1 MTQTIAIVG
10 ATGLQDGSVLKTLY
24 ATGKYKIRALTRD
37 TSSNAAKSLVEKYP
51 GIELA
56 SAGLGNIAS
65 LRQASKGA
73 HIVFSVT
80 STWWPMTGTLIMTKS
95 TSMGVESLVFS
106 SLGSLKANSN
116 GKYPGVMHFES
127 KHRVEEYIL
136 SKENQIRGYF
146 VYVGFYFENLIN
158 SSRLSL
164 EDSKTIEF
172 VFPLNPT
179 TEVPIVDTANDVGA
193 VVSYILDHPEES
205 LGKARELVE
214 AFTEA
219 TGIPA
224 RYVQIPVEQIGNDS
238 LIQGLKGIEEFGGF
252 DGGAEFIDRNK
263 LLIDHKFATPVEF
276 WKNRRWTGPAQFSNF
291 NKLLEESLELTDDSP
306 TFEQLKQQLAK
317 LKPDLAGLF
326 EYPGK
331 NLQHRAELEKGTPSI
346 NGEKFKV
353 SDDFISEAKKLSDFL
368 DIDEDIAAALV
379 HKAGPFEK
387 RFELPAAESAVLLFF
402 SEREAKLA
410 SLTTIFVAG
419 GSQAVDESHIK
430 DLKTKQG
437 KRDVVEFALT
447 KLGEE
452 RKQLA
457 MLMFAIIR
465 NYQLNSGE
473 LIAVVEW
480 LRSSSVDDP
489 VTLRMSL
496 ALLTALSTS
505 AEGAN
510 QELAEATALDK
521 INHLVRDSQFLVKLN
536 AEIIEK
542 PWSDDGLKGLIWL
555 QWALL
560 ALFGMKR
567 SPGFDHLIGFRED
580 RVERIAE
587 QAIQMGAYRFAVDY
601 LLGYRITD
609 DIDYELSAEF
619 EVLQRQ
625 HTSSAAG
632 SVRSSAADS
641 KKQRYPHFLDISED
655 LQWHIEHM
663 LENTVAAFIGRM
675 SSLIRRMRYSEE
687 DAIYQAQQAELQRAA
702 QEEQRQ
708 LLLQQ
713 QQHQQLAQS
722 GYRYSRPI
730 NNQGASSQAAG
741 ASTATS
747 DPRRDTEALFLLIT
761 VLYSDR
767 PDAGLRFWGRPEGGQ
782 IDLDD
787 RLAVFLRWGSDCREP
802 GMIRGACAHDF
813 MSASENSVLC
823 PSRGQV
829 ASNQAPL
836 CSWPAL
842 FGALDFYASQM
853 RQSEPDPLSPPPEIP
868 EPEVALLRSFLRLC
882 RSVVRYSIVARSS
895 IYDSTDYSP
904 MITMFNLLGLIDT
917 IAAFGELCD
926 ETVPDSMR
934 QAISEMARRSWALLE
949 QSQTLPTTS
958 DIDSLRNTLPAGAHQ
973 RGMTIGRGSSST
985 NSGGSHGREI
995 EAPVETY
1002 PEMRAFVRLVGTL
1015 IHTSSSAPALSN
1027 MERDPILY
1035 TASSPSIPIDLG
1047 ESYRIP
1053 GISPYVGFVL
1063 DHKWRVYAL
1072 SLDVVERCLGTMDLS
1087 GLVADTNSSAQQQQ
1101 QGRTSRAPD
1110 ASALRALV
1118 THPGFEIAIRILC
1131 GSKLLET
1138 LLHVLSVGVDTLN
1151 SATGDLGES
1160 VSFSVLSTLRILLRI
1175 LRIQDTLLCSVV
1187 PTLLESSDVLG
1198 FPLSLPRSLTT
1209 LENLLLSRRQSVILH
1224 ILSDSPV
1231 FNGVDDSLARV
1242 GLIDNSDESLRI
1254 MHGFISC
1261 LEADDNVVAE
1271 SQSGALI
1278 SEAARGFT
1286 SGLEDQQPTAPLQSI
1301 RLAIIDLLLANI
1313 SPNKPAPTIAHY
1325 LLGFSL
1331 TKPTSDDL
1339 PEMSQ
1344 RATCM
1349 HTILDIL
1356 RRDHHD
1362 FESYDIQSSALLV
1375 QRPRLAERCLHL
1387 IYHLCSDPVTSDV
1400 TMRYLRARE
1409 NFFYTQMSTT
1419 PSVIV
1424 PDLQETDGDD
1434 LALGVYSPIKV
1445 YAQMHA
1451 RAWLWRST
1459 ALELHTLVLQDSR
1472 SRAKLLV
1479 EWLVSDASQQDGGSA
1494 DCGEMFSLL
1503 PGRGAQG
1510 FLDSRIRLLAVFDS
1524 LRQAYRDSSVALS
1537 RQQRETERE
1546 YLTEFSNS
1554 LAMDE
1559 DEAATTSDQGKAAYF
1574 DTDILNVDINSC
1586 TVANERGCAVYD
1598 LHALVALLRQAERVL
1613 EANGELS
1620 AAATRQ
1626 RVNATIRRLVIRCY
1640 FANQE
1645 RELYFAYA
1653 SALRGWK
1660 EIAEIVV
1667 TSAWDKIETGGR
1679 IGRERTAFQLLHG
1692 LVQVIAEVDPVY
1704 HPGKV
1709 AANAPGWW
1717 IGPPTAEQEMRH
1729 TELMTAL
1736 ASTLTLFT
1744 ERLSSEWIRA
1754 GILTRASLAMNKPG
1768 ISGQSRQLPPA
1779 VDSQLPVEPL
1789 IEAWKLLVGAAL
1801 TPAAQ
1806 SSLQLRGNVYAS
1818 MLHFLGGVRKLA
1830 AAEAEDMPSLSSVG
1844 VNRRNSKNKLVAG
1857 ALSVLANSTLGDR
1870 LLESV
1875 SSDAADASDAWKTV
1889 AFSLLDALTTLF
1901 NVDARVN
1908 RVVQFL
1914 VRKNFFVSFVGS
1926 ILRREDQAIQTT
1938 LHPDPASLNPLYIY
1952 EAKMAFFLR
1961 LAQRQEG
1968 AEKLMESG
1976 ILDVLADCAF
1986 LGMRPSVSSEGK
1998 AAASY
2003 TDAFI
2008 PARIERYHQ
2017 LLMPALNLLLVLVT
2031 RIGRDNLTLWMKAA
2045 RFVSQHHSVLEAV
2058 LKEVA
2063 IPAQTLSIALL
2074 TEAKAIT
2081 SLVFYIGRQRAV
2093 LEREAA
2099 LAGSGH
2105 VGVSSLHLPML
2116 ALLPKFATSSNWT
2129 KRLVATNDV
2138 ERAQAYVSAA
2148 GTSTAMSPNGSDDM
2162 NGADSGSNELKGS
2175 VFGQQASELVD
2186 AVVRN
2191 ALSYAQA
2198 MTEQP
2203 LGGVGLSEAAR
2214 LFRPA
2219 FSWAIEHSRESDYM
2233 PSLATLTS
2241 FVRRSLHQIERG
2253 RRTRDEKLRLAK
2265 NSGEMTTA
2273 DLRKLVGASPYV
2285 ELSEDLAPAQ
2295 MRALGSVLLTQQAQR
2310 IGKSTAMLVSAVEQ
2324 ALVLFWRHLSFFM
2337 GGGAAAVSNGGE
2349 CVYGSVGRAQSSI
2362 VVVPTLQE
2370 RELLRSDV
2378 SITLPPLLTLLSEL
2392 KLSNDEVAN
2401 AATHMSFVQMLVRR
2415 IKDLVLR
2422 EGSVV

>member
-24 ATGKYKIRALTRD
+24 ATGKYKICALTRD
-37 TSSNAAKSLVEKYP
+37 TSTNAAKNLVKYP
-51 GIELA
+51 GVELA
-56 SAGLGNIAS
+56 SASLSDIAS
-65 LRQASKGA
+65 LRQALKGA
-73 HIVFSVT
+73 HIVFVYAA
-80 STWWPMTGTLIMTKS
+80 IAE
-95 TSMGVESLVFS
+95 GVESLVFS
-106 SLGSLKANSN
+106 SLDSLKANSN
-116 GKYPGVMHFES
+116 GKYPGAMHFES

-136 SKENQIRGYF
+136 SRANQIRGYF

-158 SSRLSL
+158 SSRLSP
-164 EDSKTIEF
+164 EGSKSIEF
-172 VFPLNPT
+172 VFPLKPT
-179 TEVPIVDTANDVGA
+179 TEVPIVDTANEVDA
-193 VVSYILDHPEES
+193 VVSYILDHPEGS
-205 LGKARELVE
+205 LGKAREVSSGYYTIQELVE

-252 DGGAEFIDRNK
+252 NGRAEFIERNK

-276 WKNRRWTGPAQFSNF
+276 WKNRRWTGPAQMVNTTWVPERFSNF

-331 NLQHRAELEKGTPSI
+331 NSQHRAELEKGTPSI

-353 SDDFISEAKKLSDFL
+353 NDDFISEAKKLSDFL

-379 HKAGPFEK
+379 HKAGPFEN

-419 GSQAVDESHIK
+419 GSQAVDESVRTVLDEFASEMLSTTLTSANTMFPERILSTIK

-437 KRDVVEFALT
+437 KVTAILNGPTADIPYKRDVVEFALT

-542 PWSDDGLKGLIWL
+542 PWSDDGLKGLVWL

-619 EVLQRQ
+619 VVLQRQ
-625 HTSSAAG
+625 YTSSAAG
-632 SVRSSAADS
+632 SATVAAANS

-655 LQWHIEHM
+655 LQWHIEHT

-687 DAIYQAQQAELQRAA
+687 DAIYQAQQAEIQRAA

-722 GYRYSRPI
+722 GYKYSRPI
-730 NNQGASSQAAG
+730 NNQSAGSQAAS

-747 DPRRDTEALFLLIT
+747 DPRRDTEAFFLLIT

-802 GMIRGACAHDF
+802 GMIRGYFNMLSSLACGPESSACAHDF
-813 MSASENSVLC
+813 MSATENSALR

-882 RSVVRYSIVARSS
+882 RSVVRYSVVARSS

-904 MITMFNLLGLIDT
+904 MITMFNLLGCTVPVSLKASLIDT

-926 ETVPDSMR
+926 ETVPDSVR

-973 RGMTIGRGSSST
+973 VPMPEQTPQRGMTIGRGSSST
-985 NSGGSHGREI
+985 NSGGRPWQSRGGIVYELEEI
-995 EAPVETY
+995 ETPVETY

-1015 IHTSSSAPALSN
+1015 IHASSSAPALSN

-1063 DHKWRVYAL
+1063 DHVLLKTEQRSYRYASEKWRVYAL

-1087 GLVADTNSSAQQQQ
+1087 GLVADANSSAQQQQ
-1101 QGRTSRAPD
+1101 QGRTGRAPE

-1138 LLHVLSVGVDTLN
+1138 LLHVLSIGVDTLN
-1151 SATGDLGES
+1151 SATGDMGES

-1175 LRIQDTLLCSVV
+1175 LRIQDALLRSVV

-1209 LENLLLSRRQSVILH
+1209 LENLLLSRRQSVVQIITYINCVVSPDVCLATVKILH

-1231 FNGVDDSLARV
+1231 FNGVDDSLARGSGMLTLNRLV

-1278 SEAARGFT
+1278 GEAARGFT

-1349 HTILDIL
+1349 HAILDIL

-1362 FESYDIQSSALLV
+1362 FESYDIRSLALLM

-1434 LALGVYSPIKV
+1434 LALGVYSPIRV

-1479 EWLVSDASQQDGGSA
+1479 EWLVSDASQQDDGSA
-1494 DCGEMFSLL
+1494 DGGEMFSLL

-1524 LRQAYRDSSVALS
+1524 LRQAYRDSS
-1537 RQQRETERE
+1537 
-1546 YLTEFSNS
+1546 
-1554 LAMDE
+1554 
-1559 DEAATTSDQGKAAYF
+1559 
-1574 DTDILNVDINSC
+1574 
-1586 TVANERGCAVYD
+1586 
-1598 LHALVALLRQAERVL
+1598 
-1613 EANGELS
+1613 
-1620 AAATRQ
+1620 
-1626 RVNATIRRLVIRCY
+1626 
-1640 FANQE
+1640 
-1645 RELYFAYA
+1645 
-1653 SALRGWK
+1653 
-1660 EIAEIVV
+1660 
-1667 TSAWDKIETGGR
+1667 
-1679 IGRERTAFQLLHG
+1679 
-1692 LVQVIAEVDPVY
+1692 
-1704 HPGKV
+1704 
-1709 AANAPGWW
+1709 
-1717 IGPPTAEQEMRH
+1717 
-1729 TELMTAL
+1729 
-1736 ASTLTLFT
+1736 
-1744 ERLSSEWIRA
+1744 
-1754 GILTRASLAMNKPG
+1754 
-1768 ISGQSRQLPPA
+1768 
-1779 VDSQLPVEPL
+1779 
-1789 IEAWKLLVGAAL
+1789 
-1801 TPAAQ
+1801 
-1806 SSLQLRGNVYAS
+1806 
-1818 MLHFLGGVRKLA
+1818 
-1830 AAEAEDMPSLSSVG
+1830 
-1844 VNRRNSKNKLVAG
+1844 
-1857 ALSVLANSTLGDR
+1857 
-1870 LLESV
+1870 
-1875 SSDAADASDAWKTV
+1875 
-1889 AFSLLDALTTLF
+1889 
-1901 NVDARVN
+1901 
-1908 RVVQFL
+1908 
-1914 VRKNFFVSFVGS
+1914 
-1926 ILRREDQAIQTT
+1926 
-1938 LHPDPASLNPLYIY
+1938 
-1952 EAKMAFFLR
+1952 
-1961 LAQRQEG
+1961 
-1968 AEKLMESG
+1968 
-1976 ILDVLADCAF
+1976 
-1986 LGMRPSVSSEGK
+1986 
-1998 AAASY
+1998 
-2003 TDAFI
+2003 
-2008 PARIERYHQ
+2008 
-2017 LLMPALNLLLVLVT
+2017 
-2031 RIGRDNLTLWMKAA
+2031 
-2045 RFVSQHHSVLEAV
+2045 
-2058 LKEVA
+2058 
-2063 IPAQTLSIALL
+2063 
-2074 TEAKAIT
+2074 
-2081 SLVFYIGRQRAV
+2081 
-2093 LEREAA
+2093 
-2099 LAGSGH
+2099 
-2105 VGVSSLHLPML
+2105 
-2116 ALLPKFATSSNWT
+2116 
-2129 KRLVATNDV
+2129 
-2138 ERAQAYVSAA
+2138 
-2148 GTSTAMSPNGSDDM
+2148 
-2162 NGADSGSNELKGS
+2162 
-2175 VFGQQASELVD
+2175 
-2186 AVVRN
+2186 
-2191 ALSYAQA
+2191 
-2198 MTEQP
+2198 
-2203 LGGVGLSEAAR
+2203 
-2214 LFRPA
+2214 
-2219 FSWAIEHSRESDYM
+2219 
-2233 PSLATLTS
+2233 
-2241 FVRRSLHQIERG
+2241 
-2253 RRTRDEKLRLAK
+2253 
-2265 NSGEMTTA
+2265 
-2273 DLRKLVGASPYV
+2273 
-2285 ELSEDLAPAQ
+2285 
-2295 MRALGSVLLTQQAQR
+2295 
-2310 IGKSTAMLVSAVEQ
+2310 
-2324 ALVLFWRHLSFFM
+2324 
-2337 GGGAAAVSNGGE
+2337 
-2349 CVYGSVGRAQSSI
+2349 
-2362 VVVPTLQE
+2362 
-2370 RELLRSDV
+2370 
-2378 SITLPPLLTLLSEL
+2378 
-2392 KLSNDEVAN
+2392 
-2401 AATHMSFVQMLVRR
+2401 
-2415 IKDLVLR
+2415 
-2422 EGSVV
+2422 